1 MMRRV
6 DLSALPDRGAR
17 LQRQLAELTSR
28 ISRLDVKIR
37 EDSKAAGVRIETKQ
51 VPNSAPSQAVQK
63 PQPQRSV
70 SGQVLPANVKQ
81 TKLTD
86 HVYPSYQSM
95 LQHVYAG
102 KLLTC
107 LSCKFC
113 SWERGPLLSVVFSAA
128 ATAELVRREDD
139 ASANSTSGFCDG
151 RSAGR
156 SASVEHYFYASE
168 RYLIANNV

>member
-1 MMRRV
+1 MRRV

-51 VPNSAPSQAVQK
+51 VPNSAPSQAAQK

-102 KLLTC
+102 KLLTGV
-107 LSCKFC
+107 SCKFC
-113 SWERGPLLSVVFSAA
+113 LWEKGPLLSFVFLYFQRS
-128 ATAELVRREDD
+128 R
-139 ASANSTSGFCDG
+139 NSRACTEGG
-151 RSAGR
+151 
-156 SASVEHYFYASE
+156 
-168 RYLIANNV
+168 